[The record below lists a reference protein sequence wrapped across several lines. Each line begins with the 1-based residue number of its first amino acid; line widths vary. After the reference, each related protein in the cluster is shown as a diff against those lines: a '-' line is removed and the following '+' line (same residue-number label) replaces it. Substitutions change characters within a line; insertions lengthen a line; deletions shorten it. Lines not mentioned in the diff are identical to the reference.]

1 LSFYLTKIPDIV
13 KPLASDLIWNLSP
26 QTQTLYL
33 TFDDGPVVG
42 VTDWVLEI
50 LDRYNAKA
58 TFFCV
63 GENVERNPELF
74 EQIIKQG
81 HSVANH
87 SYNHLNGWK
96 TSNFTYYRNVLK
108 ADELIGSKLFRPP
121 YGKITR
127 QQAKSLKKKY
137 KIIMWDVLSGDFD
150 ENLKSES
157 CIKNVIKASKSGS
170 IIVFHDSEKSKSNL
184 METLPEI
191 LRHYTVKGYSFK
203 NIDQDE
209 KFR

>member
-1 LSFYLTKIPDIV
+1 MSFYLTKTPNIV
-13 KPLASDLIWNLSP
+13 KPLASDLIWNLNP
-26 QTQTLYL
+26 LTPTLYL
-33 TFDDGPVVG
+33 TFDDGPVIG

-50 LDRYNAKA
+50 LEKFNAKA

-63 GENVERNPELF
+63 GENVEKNPELF
-74 EQIIKQG
+74 EEIIKQG

-87 SYNHLNGWK
+87 SYNHLSGWK
-96 TSNFTYYRNVLK
+96 TNNYTYYKNILK

-121 YGKITR
+121 FGRITR
-127 QQAKSLKKKY
+127 QQVKSLKKRY

-150 ENLKSES
+150 VNLKAKT
-157 CIKNVIKASKSGS
+157 CINNVISGSKSGS

-191 LRHYTVKGYSFK
+191 LRHYAAKGYNFK
-203 NIDQDE
+203 NIDQDD
-209 KFR
+209 KIR

>member
-127 QQAKSLKKKY
+127 QQVKSLKKKY

>member
-1 LSFYLTKIPDIV
+1 MSFYLTKIPDIV

-127 QQAKSLKKKY
+127 QQVKSLKKKY